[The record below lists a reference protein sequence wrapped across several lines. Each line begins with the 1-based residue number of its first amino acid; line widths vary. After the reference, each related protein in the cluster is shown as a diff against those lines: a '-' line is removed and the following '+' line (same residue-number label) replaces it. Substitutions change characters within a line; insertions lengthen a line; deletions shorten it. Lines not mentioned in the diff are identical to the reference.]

1 LLVFTLVCE
10 EHTDGPGHAPM
21 LFRSVFRMVDM
32 FDDASLN
39 LPIVP
44 LCVFHQGSVCMYT
57 PSVKRW
63 LHVVEDLVSAGVA
76 AILTHLIFACGPPQH
91 SPSSYRLQLANPV
104 YISV

>member
-1 LLVFTLVCE
+1 
-10 EHTDGPGHAPM
+10 M

-76 AILTHLIFACGPPQH
+76 AILTHLIFDCGPPQH
-91 SPSSYRLQLANPV
+91 SSYRLQLANPV